1 MNDPRRFGAGT
12 PGSFGTCMKFLFD
25 LFPVILFFVAFKI
38 AGIYVATGVAIAATL
53 VQIAWTAYHHR
64 KVDAMLWVSFGVIVV
79 FGGATLAF
87 HNDTFIKVK
96 PTALYWIF
104 AIGLLVS
111 QIGFGK
117 NMMEVMMGKQID
129 LPHKIWGQINL
140 AWAAFFTLLGI
151 LNLIVVF
158 VLHATDSQ
166 WVNFKLFGCTGLMI
180 VFIVAQSLWLAKH
193 IKHDES

>member
-1 MNDPRRFGAGT
+1 MNDPRRSGAGT
-12 PGSFGTCMKFLFD
+12 SGTFGTCMKFLFD

-104 AIGLLVS
+104 AIGLMVS
-111 QIGFGK
+111 QLGFGK
-117 NMMEVMMGKQID
+117 NMMEVMMGKQIE
-129 LPHKIWGQINL
+129 LPHRIWGQINM
-140 AWAAFFTLLGI
+140 AWAAFFTVLGI

-180 VFIVAQSLWLAKH
+180 VFIVAQSLWLAKY